1 VMDSTALWMSLGI
14 MFARCA
20 DVSLGTLR
28 TVSIVQGRRAV
39 AWALGFIEILIWI
52 FAISRV
58 MQNLDQPL
66 YAIAYAFGFGAGN
79 YVGIT
84 IERWFAFGEQM
95 LSIMTKRGS
104 QVASTL
110 RTQGFNVASL
120 GIEDADGPLQLL
132 FIESHRKDTTNIAQL
147 ARRLDPE
154 CVYLINDIRTFSH
167 PLTMTPPPTGWRSI
181 LKKK

>member
-1 VMDSTALWMSLGI
+1 MDSAALLMSLGI

-28 TVSIVQGRRAV
+28 TVSIIQGRRAV
-39 AWALGFIEILIWI
+39 AWALGFFEILIWI

-84 IERWFAFGEQM
+84 IEKWFAFGEQL
-95 LSIMTKRGS
+95 LSIMTKQGG
-104 QVASTL
+104 QVAATL
-110 RTQGFNVASL
+110 RTQGLNVAAF
-120 GIEDADGPLQLL
+120 GIEDANGPLQLL
-132 FIESHRKDTTNIAQL
+132 FVESHRKDTKDLAQL
-147 ARRLDPE
+147 ARELDPE
-154 CVYLINDIRTFSH
+154 CVYLINDIRTFSR
-167 PLTMTPPPTGWRSI
+167 PLMMTPPPTGWRSI